1 MILENDLYRIYRLE
15 RQEAEYA
22 TEVLLD
28 PRHAVYEGHFP
39 GHPVTP
45 GVCLLAILRACV
57 GAALGR
63 PVAFDAIKSCKFVAP
78 VIPAEDE
85 WLRVVFSVVDGEV
98 RCTMEWQG
106 NTVLKLA
113 GTLAPARE
121 K

>member
-1 MILENDLYRIYRLE
+1 M
-15 RQEAEYA
+15 
-22 TEVLLD
+22 
-28 PRHAVYEGHFP
+28 
-39 GHPVTP
+39 
-45 GVCLLAILRACV
+45 
-57 GAALGR
+57 
-63 PVAFDAIKSCKFVAP
+63 AP